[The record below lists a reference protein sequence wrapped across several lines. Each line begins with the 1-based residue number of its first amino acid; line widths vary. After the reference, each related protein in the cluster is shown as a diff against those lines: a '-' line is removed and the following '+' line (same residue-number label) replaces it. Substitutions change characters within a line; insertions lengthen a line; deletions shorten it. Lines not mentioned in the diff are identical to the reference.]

1 MSNEIIKLKSDIR
14 AELRKKLCAMT
25 NDERVAKS
33 KKISDGLIE
42 LLRDIKPN
50 TCLMYKALPTEV
62 NIDLAI
68 DYCLDNGIKVYLPR
82 VKGSDMEIVEYGDTV
97 VGAYGILEPVGEP
110 SDILPNVAVVPL
122 LGVDK
127 LKNRLGKGKGYYDR
141 YFENRD
147 IFKIAVAYDV
157 QLVDRLPAC
166 DNDIAMDE
174 LIID

>member
-1 MSNEIIKLKSDIR
+1 MSDEIIKLKSDIR

-33 KKISDGLIE
+33 QKISNNLIE

-62 NIDLAI
+62 NVDLAI
-68 DYCLDNGIKVYLPR
+68 DYCLDNGIRVFLPR
-82 VKGSDMEIVEYGDTV
+82 VKGGDMEIVEYGETV

-127 LKNRLGKGKGYYDR
+127 LKNRLGKGKGYYDK

-147 IFKIAVAYDV
+147 ILKIAVAYDV
-157 QLVDRLPAC
+157 QLVDKLPTC

-174 LIID
+174 LIIG

>member
-82 VKGSDMEIVEYGDTV
+82 VKDSDMEIVEYGETV

-147 IFKIAVAYDV
+147 IYKIAVAYDV

-174 LIID
+174 LIIG